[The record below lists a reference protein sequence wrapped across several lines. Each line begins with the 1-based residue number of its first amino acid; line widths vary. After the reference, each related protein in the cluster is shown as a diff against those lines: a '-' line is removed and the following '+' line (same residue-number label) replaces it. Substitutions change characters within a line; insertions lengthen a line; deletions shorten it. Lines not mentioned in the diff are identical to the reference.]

1 MHTPMFDD
9 GTVVLRGSD
18 ASEMSAPETEVLIK
32 ARELDLCGN
41 LLTALPPALFV
52 EGDSWKEVA
61 ACRNKLE
68 SVPETVG
75 RVRCSK
81 LQLQHNLITAIP
93 KPPAGLQLLDLSSN
107 VLRGS
112 HKLDS
117 ADELRTLRLQDNGLT
132 ELQLVGAPSL
142 ASIDLSRNQL
152 AQLPDLSRSERLGK
166 VLAAHNRLP
175 CLPHQLLELPHLV
188 ELDLSFNHLYVL
200 PTFLDGLRALRRLA
214 LQHNRLSRHR
224 L

>member
-68 SVPETVG
+68 KPECRNT
-75 RVRCSK
+75 
-81 LQLQHNLITAIP
+81 P
-93 KPPAGLQLLDLSSN
+93 KTWRIKEACFGD
-107 VLRGS
+107 
-112 HKLDS
+112 D
-117 ADELRTLRLQDNGLT
+117 
-132 ELQLVGAPSL
+132 GAP
-142 ASIDLSRNQL
+142 
-152 AQLPDLSRSERLGK
+152 
-166 VLAAHNRLP
+166 
-175 CLPHQLLELPHLV
+175 
-188 ELDLSFNHLYVL
+188 
-200 PTFLDGLRALRRLA
+200 
-214 LQHNRLSRHR
+214 
-224 L
+224 